1 MWFCIKT
8 YFKIKIE
15 EIEEANIIHDKKWI
29 SEAIFNIIKNV
40 VKYTKT
46 DGIIKIK
53 MRSYEMF
60 SRLDIE
66 DNRIGIDEEELH
78 QIFTRFYRGENVT
91 EEEYIG
97 IGLYLTRN
105 IITK

>member
-1 MWFCIKT
+1 
-8 YFKIKIE
+8 
-15 EIEEANIIHDKKWI
+15 
-29 SEAIFNIIKNV
+29 
-40 VKYTKT
+40 
-46 DGIIKIK
+46 
-53 MRSYEMF
+53 MF